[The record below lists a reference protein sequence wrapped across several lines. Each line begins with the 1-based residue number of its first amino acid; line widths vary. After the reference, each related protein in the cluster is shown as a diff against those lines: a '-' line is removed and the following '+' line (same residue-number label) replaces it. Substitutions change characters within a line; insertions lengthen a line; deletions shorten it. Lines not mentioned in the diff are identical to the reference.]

1 MYTKSDLSIPVKNEM
16 NLIIGTILGDATLTK
31 SRNSRQT
38 ACLRF
43 SHSMK
48 QLDYCQHKSEALQKY
63 SRRGVTT
70 PTYFVK
76 SRNTLY
82 QSARFSTMYTK
93 EFYDLYKWFYPD
105 DKKRIPKNIGKFL
118 NRQTMA
124 YWHMDDGG
132 ITKRI
137 EKRDHRIDYKRFE
150 ITLHTNGF
158 LKEDIELLA
167 KAIHDSCDIRFTLKK
182 VDYGKHYVLHTKS
195 RKEVQNFVALIRPFT
210 IDSMSYKLAATY
222 DNPMR
227 NQNKYSKNKLLK
239 ICRKLQLKRWRD
251 FKKFK
256 NGKRLYESVR
266 WRFGTLDN
274 FRDSLADIASRG

>member
-1 MYTKSDLSIPVKNEM
+1 MYTKSDLSIPIKNEM
-16 NLIIGTILGDATLTK
+16 DLIVGTILGDATLTK
-31 SRNSRQT
+31 SRNSRET

-48 QLDYCQHKSEALQKY
+48 QLEYCQYKSKELGRFAK
-63 SRRGVTT
+63 RGVIT
-70 PTYFVK
+70 PTYFIK
-76 SRNTLY
+76 LRNKWY
-82 QSARFSTMYTK
+82 QSARFTTMYTK

-105 DKKRIPKNIGKFL
+105 DKKRIPENIGNFL
-118 NRQTMA
+118 NNRAIA
-124 YWHMDDGG
+124 YWYMDDGG

-137 EKRDHRIDYKRFE
+137 EKRDNRIDYKRFE

-167 KAIHDSCDIRFTLKK
+167 KAIHASCDIRFTLKK

-195 RKEVQNFVALIRPFT
+195 RKEVQNFIDLVRPFVV
-210 IDSMSYKLAATY
+210 DSMLYKLAAEY
-222 DNPMR
+222 DKPMR
-227 NQNKYSKNKLLK
+227 NQNKYSQDKLLR
-239 ICRKLQLKRWRD
+239 ICRKLDLKCWSD

-266 WRFGTLDN
+266 WHFETLDN
-274 FRDSLADIASRG
+274 FRNLIHSSQGT